1 MAKVLII
8 FLVILLPASPLFSQV
23 NEYLLDPV
31 DLRIGCG
38 DSIVQVN
45 ININT
50 IDAVQAFIVG
60 FNTEGAS
67 NPVLDTVLT
76 GGLADANPPAF
87 APPSLV
93 SGFAQRLVNP
103 YGPPVDPLLFVA
115 YSSSS
120 PLPPSTGLWCRM
132 FYRVTS
138 TGSLDFVIKSGP
150 IPEPFCQMTG
160 PMGEWLPINWPTEG
174 VVGSFEVV
182 EVQRRD
188 VNADGQV
195 SVSDVV
201 YLISYL
207 FKGGPAP
214 NPIQCAD
221 MNCDDWVLASDVI
234 FLINYLFKGMTLP
247 CE

>member
-8 FLVILLPASPLFSQV
+8 FLAILIPASPLFSQV

-50 IDAVQAFIVG
+50 IDAVQAFILPILP
-60 FNTEGAS
+60 EGTCS
-67 NPVLDTVLT
+67 PKLDTILT
-76 GGLADANPPAF
+76 GGLGDSDPLAF

-93 SGFAQRLVNP
+93 SGFTQRLVNP
-103 YGPPVDPLLFVA
+103 FGPPNDPLLFAAVTFNV
-115 YSSSS
+115 
-120 PLPPSTGLWCRM
+120 PLPPSSGLWCRM
-132 FYRVTS
+132 FYKVVGPGTLIFRTETNS
-138 TGSLDFVIKSGP
+138 LADFPCMTQPDGSSAPV
-150 IPEPFCQMTG
+150 
-160 PMGEWLPINWPTEG
+160 NWPVG
-174 VVGSFEVV
+174 AVVGSFEVV

-195 SVSDVV
+195 SISDVV
-201 YLISYL
+201 YLINYF

-214 NPIQCAD
+214 NPIESAD
-221 MNCDDWVLASDVI
+221 MNCDDWVLSSDVI
-234 FLINYLFKGMTLP
+234 FLINYLFKGMSLP